1 MPRNASTA
9 EPTTSSDASPAV
21 VIRPLESHADY
32 EACLALQRE
41 TWGATF
47 SEVVPTAILK
57 VSQRIGGV
65 TAGAFSA
72 EGRMLGFVF
81 GMTGIERGRIV
92 HWSDMLA
99 VRPEARNLGLG
110 RQLKEYQRDTLL
122 PLGVEI
128 IYWTFDPLVARNAHL
143 NLNRLGAYVVEY
155 VPDMYGPQT
164 DSVLHRGLGTDRFV
178 IAWPIG
184 ERAVAEAPRPLIG
197 TPESALA
204 APLLNAK
211 APVIARDFLAER
223 FQAPLLRIE
232 IPADIARVQ
241 EQSLD
246 AAAAWRADTRAS
258 FLAALNHGF
267 RVAGVIRAA
276 DGGRSFYLLASSPSP
291 PNESR

>member
-1 MPRNASTA
+1 VREEGSTTAATVEPRGTL
-9 EPTTSSDASPAV
+9 D
-21 VIRPLESHADY
+21 IRPLRSHADY
-32 EACLALQRE
+32 EACLALQRD

-65 TAGAFSA
+65 TAGAFDA
-72 EGRMLGFVF
+72 DGRMLGFVF
-81 GMTGIERGRIV
+81 GMTGIERGRLV

-110 RQLKEYQRDTLL
+110 RRLKEYQRDTLL
-122 PLGVEI
+122 PLGIEI

-178 IAWPIG
+178 VAWPIG
-184 ERAVAEAPRPLIG
+184 ERAMADAPRPAVG
-197 TPESALA
+197 AGESALA
-204 APLLNAK
+204 APLLNPK
-211 APVIARDFLAER
+211 APVIARDFPAEL
-223 FQAPLLRIE
+223 FHAPLLRIE

-241 EQSLD
+241 EQSLE
-246 AAAAWRADTRAS
+246 AAAAWRADTRSS
-258 FLAALNHGF
+258 FLAALSRGF
-267 RVAGVIRAA
+267 RVAGIIRDEDA
-276 DGGRSFYLLASSPSP
+276 DRSFYLLATTSPSSS
-291 PNESR
+291 ESR